1 MRPRP
6 GSSGRDL
13 AIGTVVAVGL
23 LTVLAILAL
32 GVWQVS
38 SRGPEL
44 APASDETL
52 FLALGWLAMLLVVAT
67 GVGLVILLVRR
78 RDLAVAYL
86 VVAGAVTGVTAALVA
101 APIAASLFGGVTGSG
116 ADFLIAAL
124 RQAGASLQQ
133 AVLTQSLVS
142 DPIDK
147 VVTYFVV
154 YVILGALAVRTV
166 VRFPQGRYLVPDR
179 AEASEAVGEKVE
191 RAEVT

>member
-1 MRPRP
+1 M
-6 GSSGRDL
+6 
-13 AIGTVVAVGL
+13 
-23 LTVLAILAL
+23 
-32 GVWQVS
+32 
-38 SRGPEL
+38 
-44 APASDETL
+44 
-52 FLALGWLAMLLVVAT
+52 
-67 GVGLVILLVRR
+67 
-78 RDLAVAYL
+78 
-86 VVAGAVTGVTAALVA
+86 TAAVVA

-166 VRFPQGRYLVPDR
+166 VRFPQGRYLVADR
-179 AEASEAVGEKVE
+179 AEPSEAVGEKVE